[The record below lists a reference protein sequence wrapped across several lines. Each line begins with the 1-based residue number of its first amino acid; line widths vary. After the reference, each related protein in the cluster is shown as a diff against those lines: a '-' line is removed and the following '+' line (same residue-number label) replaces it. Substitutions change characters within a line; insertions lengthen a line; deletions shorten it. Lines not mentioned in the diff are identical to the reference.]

1 MKVWRRWRQAIS
13 MICIFALVSGQV
25 HAAEQ
30 AATSAACSTAD
41 TSPCTFETGRAWT
54 SFKTDAGQFPDRFI
68 AGSEATFLNTPN
80 LAALGLAGVGTAV
93 FERNY
98 DDKINHHFETHGN
111 LPDFADQAGDVIGSP
126 VTHFAATGAWYGIA
140 AGYGNETNK
149 DRAATMMTALAITG
163 AATMSLKWAA
173 NNDCP
178 NGDEYGWP
186 SGHTS
191 SSVCVASVLDEFY
204 GPEVGIPAYGVAAF
218 VGYRMMDAGDHWA
231 SDVLFGAVLG
241 YVVGHTVA
249 GKDKRLQVAGCDM
262 VPFFGSHGDA
272 MGMGLVKQF

>member
-1 MKVWRRWRQAIS
+1 MKIWKRWRRAVS
-13 MICIFALVSGQV
+13 MVCLVALLGGQV

-30 AATSAACSTAD
+30 AATSDSVVKTEPN
-41 TSPCTFETGRAWT
+41 SFSFGRAWT
-54 SFKTDAGQFPDRFI
+54 SFETDTNKFPARFI
-68 AGSEATFLNTPN
+68 DDSKTTYWNAPN
-80 LAALGLAGVGTAV
+80 LAALGLAGAGTAV
-93 FERNY
+93 FQRNY
-98 DDKINHHFETHGN
+98 DDKINRHFETHGN
-111 LPDFADQAGDVIGSP
+111 LPDFMDQAGDVVGSP
-126 VTHFAATGAWYGIA
+126 VTHFAVTGAWYGVA
-140 AGYGNETNK
+140 AGYGNETGK
-149 DRAATMMTALAITG
+149 DQAMTMMTALAITG
-163 AATMSLKWAA
+163 ATTMSLKWIA

-178 NGDEYGWP
+178 NGAEYGWP

-249 GKDKRLQVAGCDM
+249 GKDKKMQVAGCDM
-262 VPFFGSHGDA
+262 VPFFGSRGDA
-272 MGMGLVKQF
+272 MGLGLVRQF

>member
-1 MKVWRRWRQAIS
+1 MS
-13 MICIFALVSGQV
+13 MVCLVALLGGQV

-30 AATSAACSTAD
+30 AAASENAVKAEPNSF
-41 TSPCTFETGRAWT
+41 SFGRAWT
-54 SFKTDAGQFPDRFI
+54 SLETDTNKFPGRFI
-68 AGSEATFLNTPN
+68 DDSKTTFWNTPN
-80 LAALGLAGVGTAV
+80 AVALGLAGVGTAV
-93 FERNY
+93 FQRNY

-111 LPDFADQAGDVIGSP
+111 LPDFMDQAGDVVGSP
-126 VTHFAATGAWYGIA
+126 VTHFAATGLWYGVA
-140 AGYGNETNK
+140 AGYGNETGK
-149 DRAATMMTALAITG
+149 DQAMTMMTALAITG
-163 AATMSLKWAA
+163 AATMSLKWIA

-178 NGDEYGWP
+178 NGAEYGWP

-249 GKDKRLQVAGCDM
+249 GKDKKMQVAGCDM
-262 VPFFGSHGDA
+262 VPFFGSRGDA